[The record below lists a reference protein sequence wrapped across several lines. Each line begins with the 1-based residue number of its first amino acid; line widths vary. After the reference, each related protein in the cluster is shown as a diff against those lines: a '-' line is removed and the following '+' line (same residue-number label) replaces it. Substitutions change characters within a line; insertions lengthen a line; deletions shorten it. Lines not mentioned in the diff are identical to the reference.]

1 MTLPLLQTR
10 RLPVANR
17 NDWLL
22 WVGGAL
28 LLAALTGGI
37 IVMSDWKKEAV
48 LAVGQA
54 QFDSL
59 MAMLH
64 DAEAQYGIPPDLLA
78 AQAWQESSFNPNA
91 QSPVGAQGLMQ
102 LMPQYYPSVNPFDP
116 AQAISAAAQTDAANF
131 RKFGSW
137 SLALAAYN
145 AGAGAVE
152 KYSGIPPFA
161 ETQNYVAK
169 IIANVN
175 SGGGPQVA

>member
-1 MTLPLLQTR
+1 M
-10 RLPVANR
+10 
-17 NDWLL
+17 
-22 WVGGAL
+22 
-28 LLAALTGGI
+28 LATLTGGI
-37 IVMSDWKKEAV
+37 IVMSDWKKQAI

-59 MAMLH
+59 IAMLNA
-64 DAEAQYGIPPDLLA
+64 AETQYGIPHDLLA

-102 LMPQYYPSVNPFDP
+102 LMPQYYPNVNPFDP
-116 AQAISAAAQTDAANF
+116 ASAIQAAAETDAANF

-137 SLALAAYN
+137 SLAMAAYN
-145 AGAGAVE
+145 AGVGAVE
-152 KYSGIPPFA
+152 QYGGIPPFP

-175 SGGGPQVA
+175 SEGGQQVA